1 MGTSSPDTFRLGDEV
16 ELVELVEPVDFL
28 KTGLSLVL
36 RRPGLTGDEN
46 RGGEELDDTED
57 MEEEGEEREES
68 LLGRGTGRLPLL
80 LVLRS

>member
-1 MGTSSPDTFRLGDEV
+1 M
-16 ELVELVEPVDFL
+16 ELVEPVDFL
-28 KTGLSLVL
+28 NTGLSLVL
-36 RRPGLTGDEN
+36 RRPGLTGDEK
-46 RGGEELDDTED
+46 RGGEEFDDTEE